1 MLDRM
6 TFAQRERLIPLRYAE
21 HAMLRM
27 GKERLCWLC
36 LLEWAMLGGKPEDVC
51 HA

>member
-1 MLDRM
+1 MLDRLM
-6 TFAQRERLIPLRYAE
+6 AAQQERLIALR
-21 HAMLRM
+21 HAQHALLRM